1 MKRFVTAGLFTLL
14 LGFALEN
21 AGYAQLPLDNSR
33 PLTRPPSPP
42 SPYQNLPNG
51 QLYEGGR
58 LQTPTQSVSPSA
70 TVNYSDGRTT
80 YYYPNGTSI
89 TINRN
94 TISPYGVYV
103 RPGQYNGGLR
113 PYPNTHY
120 NY

>member
-1 MKRFVTAGLFTLL
+1 MKRFIAAGLFTLL
-14 LGFALEN
+14 LGLALGE
-21 AGYAQLPLDNSR
+21 AGYSQIPLDNSR
-33 PLTRPPSPP
+33 PITRPPSPP
-42 SPYQNLPNG
+42 SAYRDFSNG

-58 LQTPTQSVSPSA
+58 LQTPTNSVNPSA

-80 YYYPNGTSI
+80 YYYPNGSSI

-103 RPGQYNGGLR
+103 RPGEYNGGLR
-113 PYPNTHY
+113 PYPSNHL